1 MATAK
6 KRDVWTIISLV
17 LLGLLVLFFIYPLII
32 LLKEAVFVDG
42 KFTMAAFEK
51 FFGKSY
57 YTRTIR
63 SSFIVSTTVMFV
75 CLLIGIPFSYFYVFY
90 KIKGKKILFVLCLLC
105 TMSAPF
111 IGAYS
116 WILLLGRSGVITQ
129 LLARIG
135 INIGNIYGFK
145 GILIAQSMKLFP
157 LVVIYMNGAFRSI
170 DNSLLEASQN
180 YGCKGVK
187 MLLKIIL
194 MLVMPTVLAAALL
207 VFMRAFADF
216 GTPMLLGQ
224 GYKTFPVLIY
234 DSFLSEN
241 GADFNFASAVSVIAI
256 IITGLVFLFQK
267 FVTSKF
273 KFNLNAINKVQ
284 PKEAKGFS
292 GFLMHLYCYLL
303 VGIALLPN
311 VYIIYMSFRNFKNS
325 VLLPGYS
332 LNNYRLAMKRNLGRA
347 VSNTLIV
354 SFVALAI
361 IILVAVIVAYLVV
374 RRPSALNHSIDMISM
389 LPYIMPGSVIGIALI
404 IGFNRE
410 PFKLTG
416 TLLILIIALII
427 RRMPFTS
434 RSATA
439 AMMQIPISTEEASI
453 SLGASK
459 LKTFRQVTIPMMTT
473 GIVSGA
479 VLSFASIVTEMSSTV
494 ILYNN
499 RTITLTI
506 GTYANI
512 VRGTEGVAA
521 AYATVTT
528 IFTIICLVV
537 YMLLV
542 KNEESMTL

>member
-1 MATAK
+1 MTKTK

-17 LLGLLVLFFIYPLII
+17 LLGLLILFFIYPLFI
-32 LLKEAVFVDG
+32 LLKEAVIVDG
-42 KFTMAAFEK
+42 KFTLSAFEK

-63 SSFIVSTTVMFV
+63 SSFVVSTTVMFV

-129 LLARIG
+129 LLAKVG
-135 INIGNIYGFK
+135 IDIGNIYGFK

-187 MLLKIIL
+187 MLVKIIL

-256 IITGLVFLFQK
+256 VITGLVFMFQK

-284 PKEAKGFS
+284 PKEAKGFG

-332 LNNYRLAMKRNLGRA
+332 LNNYRLAIKRNLGRA

-528 IFTIICLVV
+528 LFTIICLVV

>member
-347 VSNTLIV
+347 VSNTLVV

>member
-416 TLLILIIALII
+416 TLFILIIALII

-479 VLSFASIVTEMSSTV
+479 VLSFASIVTEISSTV

-528 IFTIICLVV
+528 LFTIICLVV

>member
-416 TLLILIIALII
+416 TLFILIIALII